1 MNKTQLKTAEQLFT
15 EKYGRP
21 GTPAREEFHA
31 KSTAWFYGEI
41 LRDRRKALK
50 MTQQQL
56 ADRMKVPRTYISKV
70 ERGENDLRLS
80 SFLRI
85 VNELGLNFQLRQPSN
100 SI

>member
-1 MNKTQLKTAEQLFT
+1 MTDKTQLMTSEQLFAA
-15 EKYGRP
+15 KYGQP
-21 GTPAREEFHA
+21 GTPGREEFHA

-56 ADRMKVPRTYISKV
+56 ADKVRVPRTYISKV

-85 VNELGLNFQLRQPSN
+85 VNVLGLDIRLQQP
-100 SI
+100 